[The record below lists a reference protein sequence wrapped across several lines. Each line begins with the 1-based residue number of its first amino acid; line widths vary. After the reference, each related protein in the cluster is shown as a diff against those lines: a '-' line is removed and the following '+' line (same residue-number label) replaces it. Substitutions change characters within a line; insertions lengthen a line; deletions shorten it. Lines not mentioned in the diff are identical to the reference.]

1 MTTNSEDEDLVQ
13 LLSQGADERIF
24 TNEKGLTKYG
34 VPLVND
40 KIINRG
46 SCTCT
51 VVTGAH
57 FELMKEM
64 YRSCKTEEDW
74 ITQNDQIFDQIKSL
88 INKEDQD
95 KFELCLAPSGTD
107 LVYIPLII
115 SKLINPNKK
124 ILNITTCIEELGSG
138 TQLAAKGN
146 YYADHNQFGEKV
158 IKGQSILAD
167 NDIESYFY
175 RARSETG
182 DILNNQDEIIE
193 LVKRHPDHTIIIN
206 LVYGSK
212 SGIEDNLE
220 LIDKIKED
228 NVFWNTDLCQ
238 FRHSKAVIGNLI
250 QKKSTVMITGSKF
263 YQSPPFCAAV
273 LIPKEIFRRMAENAK
288 PEIIEEFS
296 SVFSSYDFPP
306 VLRKQIGL
314 REKINPARVLRWRY
328 ALEEISK
335 FNSIPRALVQEK
347 IDAWRN
353 AVFHYLKEQ
362 EVFEL
367 MPFQENTNKT
377 IISFRVKY
385 KGAYLDEQALK
396 KLHYL
401 TATKNYDNLGEGR
414 SMVFIGQAV
423 SYFNDKSFLR
433 VAIGSMNI
441 RNFVE
446 NDEVNFELDKKII
459 DILSMNL
466 KTHYEDLQASS

>member
-1 MTTNSEDEDLVQ
+1 MRINSEDEDLIQ

-34 VPLVND
+34 VQLVND
-40 KIINRG
+40 QIINRG

-51 VVTGAH
+51 VVTGEN

-64 YRSCKTEEDW
+64 YRSCKSASDW
-74 ITQNDQIFDQIKSL
+74 ITQNDLIFDQIKSL
-88 INKEDQD
+88 INKDDQD

-115 SKLINPNKK
+115 SKLINPKRK

-146 YYADHNQFGEKV
+146 YYAHHNQFGEKV
-158 IKGQSILAD
+158 TKGESILD
-167 NDIESYFY
+167 QNDIETYFY

-193 LVKRHPDHTIIIN
+193 LVKKHPDHTIIIN

-220 LIDKIKED
+220 LIDKIQGD
-228 NVFWNTDLCQ
+228 NIFWNTDLCQ

-273 LIPKEIFRRMAENAK
+273 LIPKDIFNRISENAK

-306 VLRKQIGL
+306 ILRKKIGL
-314 REKINPARVLRWRY
+314 KEKINPARILRWQY
-328 ALEEISK
+328 TLAEISK
-335 FNSIPRALVQEK
+335 FNAIPREVVQEK

-353 AVFHYLKEQ
+353 AVFSFLQDRE
-362 EVFEL
+362 EFEL
-367 MPFQENTNKT
+367 MPYQENTNKT

-385 KGAYLDEQALK
+385 KGVYLDEQALK

-401 TATKNYDNLGEGR
+401 TATKIYDNLGKGR
-414 SMVFIGQAV
+414 SMIFIGQPV
-423 SYFNDKSFLR
+423 TYFNDKSFLR

-441 RNFVE
+441 RNFVK
-446 NDEVNFELDKKII
+446 NDEVDFELDKKII
-459 DILSMNL
+459 DILSTNL
-466 KTHYEDLQASS
+466 TTHYEDIQTSS